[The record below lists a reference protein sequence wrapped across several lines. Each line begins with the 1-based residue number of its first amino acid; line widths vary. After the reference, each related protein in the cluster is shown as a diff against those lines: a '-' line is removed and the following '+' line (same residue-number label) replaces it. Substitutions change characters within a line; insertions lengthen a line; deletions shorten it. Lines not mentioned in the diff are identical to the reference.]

1 MPILPNEEIN
11 MKLFIFLYFLL
22 KNIKNNLMFKLLIQC
37 YPLLFDS
44 IILFEN
50 KKIFSNLLLFLDVD
64 WIKID
69 KIPVNF

>member
-50 KKIFSNLLLFLDVD
+50 KKIFNLLLFLDVD

>member
-1 MPILPNEEIN
+1 
-11 MKLFIFLYFLL
+11 
-22 KNIKNNLMFKLLIQC
+22 MFKLLIQC